1 MYSFLKALHVAFMFV
16 AVTLLMGEAI
26 FLWLAVWR
34 RDVYALAGLQ
44 RLSPGLGLTAI
55 GGIFFLA
62 GIALGLILAAT
73 GHLNFLAG
81 WLIVAY
87 VGLAALVVNNALPSV
102 QRLRPLVR
110 AAAQAESGDVPAE
123 DVVRSMDRSR
133 PGLSAAVLINTVLF
147 VAIILDMVLKP
158 F

>member
-1 MYSFLKALHVAFMFV
+1 MYSFLKALHVACMFV

-34 RDVYALAGLQ
+34 RDVHALAGLQ

-87 VGLAALVVNNALPSV
+87 VGLAALVVNNVLPSV
-102 QRLRPLVR
+102 QRVRPLVR
-110 AAAQAESGDVPAE
+110 AAAQAASGDVPAE
-123 DVVRSMDRSR
+123 DVVRSMDRTR